1 MEEINHLEVSPLRH
15 LFCVCFR
22 HSALSNSS
30 CHHSMLRFVLSA
42 RRFDVV
48 AVGFHC
54 CFHVDMLVWLMMLV
68 VVVVVCLKMMTI
80 GIDDVVMVCLYH
92 CPIE

>member
-54 CFHVDMLVWLMMLV
+54 CFPVDMLVWLMMLV
-68 VVVVVCLKMMTI
+68 VAVVVCLKIMTI
-80 GIDDVVMVCLYH
+80 EIDDVVMVCLYH